1 MNQYPY
7 YYGTAQ
13 NIGVPSPY
21 GYGAYQPMPNT
32 NYMNNNYQAQSQQV
46 QQTQSQNNQATV
58 QQVFLPLTNVNSVEE
73 VNRFIV
79 PINQSVYFRLN
90 NDNKMYLK
98 STDIK
103 GVSTIEEFDLISS
116 KTAKAQ
122 ESNSEKITDYATKDD
137 LNALAN
143 ALKDFR
149 TFILDDI
156 KTLLNS
162 SKKDLGNGDDVNV
175 K

>member
-21 GYGAYQPMPNT
+21 GYGAYQPMPNA

-46 QQTQSQNNQATV
+46 QQAQSQNNQAPV

-103 GVSTIEEFDLISS
+103 GVSTIEEFELV
-116 KTAKAQ
+116 K
-122 ESNSEKITDYATKDD
+122 SNSKNQETKTNQNVEYATKQDFNE
-137 LNALAN
+137 LVGALAEFRKTILSEMKIILNEPKN
-143 ALKDFR
+143 ASEKEVIR
-149 TFILDDI
+149 
-156 KTLLNS
+156 
-162 SKKDLGNGDDVNV
+162 DV